1 MRNVLEYMEASAAR
15 CPDKIAVLDDT
26 DKCTYRQLE
35 TMSQSIGVVLSKYVT
50 PGKPVAVLMKKS
62 VLTLETFFGIAYAGG
77 FYCLVDPDFP
87 TERIGNMI
95 STLDPEVVITKHDNI
110 AILDACG
117 YTGKVI
123 IADDLISEASGVDL
137 NSETTKPLSDIRD
150 ANPDNAPLYCNFTS
164 GSTGVPK
171 GVLVGHDT
179 VIEFIDDFTEM
190 FDITEADVI
199 GNQAPFDFDV
209 SVKDIYSAMKVGA
222 TMVIIP
228 TAFFRLP
235 NQVMDMLEENKVT
248 TLIWAVSALVLINR
262 LHEFTY
268 KVPPCI
274 NKVLFSGEQ
283 MPVKHLA
290 DWMKQYPDATF
301 VNLYG
306 PTEIT
311 CNCTW
316 YRIESIPSEDEK
328 IPAGHPFPHKN
339 ILLVSPEGKAVPVE
353 EEEVTGEVCVYGG
366 GLAIGYYN
374 NQKATDAAFV
384 YDSKHFENET
394 RLYKTGDLA
403 YYKDGLLYFAGR
415 KDFQIKHNGHRIE
428 LEEIER
434 AATGLEQVAQSACLF
449 DENKQR
455 IVMFYTGTEDRKG
468 IVAGL
473 KNKVPAYMIPNV
485 FRFVEDFPLTKNGKT
500 DRNALKQM
508 YFESV
513 SGKAKKSK

>member
-1 MRNVLEYMEASAAR
+1 MKNVLEYMEASAERFA
-15 CPDKIAVLDDT
+15 DKIAVVDDV
-26 DKCTYRQLE
+26 DKCTYGELRE
-35 TMSQSIGVVLSKYVT
+35 TSENIGVVLNRYIK
-50 PGKPVAVLMKKS
+50 PEQPVAVLMKKG
-62 VLTLETFFGIAYAGG
+62 VRTLEVFFGTVYAGG
-77 FYCLVDPDFP
+77 FYCLLDPDFP
-87 TERIGNMI
+87 AGRISGML
-95 STLDPEVVITKHDNI
+95 STLQPAVVVTKDEYRGV
-110 AILDACG
+110 LDEAG
-117 YTGKVI
+117 FEGKVI
-123 IADDLISEASGVDL
+123 LLDELLDEARAVESKNV
-137 NSETTKPLSDIRD
+137 LSDIRNE
-150 ANPDNAPLYCNFTS
+150 AKENAPLYCNFTS

-179 VIEFIDDFTEM
+179 VISFIDDFTEM
-190 FDITEADVI
+190 FDITSEDVI

-235 NQVMDMLEENKVT
+235 NQVMDMLEEYRVT

-262 LHEFTY
+262 LHEFLY

-290 DWMKQYPDATF
+290 DWMNQYPEAMF

-316 YRIESIPSEDEK
+316 YKIESVPGEDDV
-328 IPAGHPFPHKN
+328 IPAGEQFPEKN
-339 ILLVSPEGKAVPVE
+339 IMLLTEDGRAVPMDE
-353 EEEVTGEVCVYGG
+353 EETVGEVCVYGQ

-374 NQKATDAAFV
+374 NPDATGAAFV
-384 YDSKHFENET
+384 YDRDHFEKET
-394 RLYKTGDLA
+394 RIYKTGDLA
-403 YYKDGLLYFAGR
+403 YYKNGLLYFAGR

-434 AATGLEQVAQSACLF
+434 AATNFEQVAQCACIF
-449 DENKQR
+449 DEKKGR
-455 IVMFYTGTEDRKG
+455 IVMFYTGTDDRKG

-473 KNKVPAYMIPNV
+473 KTKIPAYMIPNV
-485 FRFVEDFPLTKNGKT
+485 FKFVEDFPLTKNGKT

-508 YFESV
+508 YFEST
-513 SGKAKKSK
+513 AKKKG